1 MTANGRA
8 LPGAAVDGAPCRP
21 YKAGQHAR
29 ALSRM
34 LLWRLLASAVIAGIV
49 TPTLAIL
56 VGLLV
61 VRDGTVPADSLP
73 LRVIGSPVALGVTL
87 LAVDYLLVRGRLART
102 LSKLI
107 WAGKK
112 ALVELRATTGVTR
125 PTDHAAAGR
134 WLAAHPKPAD
144 EQPAV
149 TASRAHLQV
158 VAGDLDGAGASVASL
173 PDLRSSDALLKAVLG
188 AQIELA
194 AGQPFDADDL
204 RARVEREPDPE
215 TRAYMAV
222 EVAALI
228 AQARWTCGGDHLS
241 PVDWAARYVAER
253 DRGTLLRGY
262 WLPLSALAIV
272 SSLVLGIVFPSV
284 T

>member
-8 LPGAAVDGAPCRP
+8 LPGAAAGGVPCRP
-21 YKAGQHAR
+21 YQTGQHAR

-49 TPTLAIL
+49 TPSLAIL

-61 VRDGTVPADSLP
+61 MRGGTVPDDSLP
-73 LRVIGSPVALGVTL
+73 LRLVSSPVALGLIL
-87 LAVDYLLVRGRLART
+87 LAVDYLLVRGRLARS
-102 LSKLI
+102 LSMLI
-107 WAGKK
+107 WAGKR
-112 ALVELRATTGVTR
+112 ALVELRATTGLTR
-125 PTDHAAAGR
+125 PTDRGAAEQ
-134 WLAAHPKPAD
+134 WLSAHPNPID

-158 VAGDLDGAGASVASL
+158 VAGDLHGARASVASL
-173 PDLRSSDALLKAVLG
+173 PHLSSGDGLLKAVLG

-204 RARVEREPDPE
+204 RVRVEREPDPE

-228 AQARWTCGGDHLS
+228 AQARWTCGGDDLS
-241 PVDWAARYVAER
+241 PVDWAAPYVAGR

-262 WLPLSALAIV
+262 WLPLTALAIV
-272 SSLVLGIVFPSV
+272 TSLVLGIIFRSV

>member
-8 LPGAAVDGAPCRP
+8 LPGAAADGVPCRP
-21 YKAGQHAR
+21 YQTGQHAR

-49 TPTLAIL
+49 TPSLAIL

-61 VRDGTVPADSLP
+61 VRDGAVPDDSLP
-73 LRVIGSPVALGVTL
+73 LRLIGSPVALGLIL

-102 LSKLI
+102 LSVLI

-125 PTDHAAAGR
+125 PTDRGVAEQ
-134 WLAAHPKPAD
+134 WLAAHPKPID
-144 EQPAV
+144 EPPAL

-158 VAGDLDGAGASVASL
+158 VADDLQGARASVASL
-173 PDLRSSDALLKAVLG
+173 PELSSGDALLRGVLS

-204 RARVEREPDPE
+204 RGRVEREPDPE

-228 AQARWTCGGDHLS
+228 AQARWTCGGDHLG
-241 PVDWAARYVAER
+241 PVDWAAPYVAGR

-262 WLPLSALAIV
+262 WLPLTALAIV
-272 SSLVLGIVFPSV
+272 TSLVLGIIFPSV

>member
-8 LPGAAVDGAPCRP
+8 LPGTAVDGVPCRP
-21 YKAGQHAR
+21 YQTGQHAR

-34 LLWRLLASAVIAGIV
+34 LLWRLLASAVIAGIL
-49 TPTLAIL
+49 TPSIGIL
-56 VGLLV
+56 VGLVV
-61 VRDGTVPADSLP
+61 VRDGSPPADPLP
-73 LRVIGSPVALGVTL
+73 LRLIGSPVALGLIL

-102 LSKLI
+102 LSTLI
-107 WAGKK
+107 WAGKS

-125 PTDHAAAGR
+125 PADRGAAAQ
-134 WLAAHPKPAD
+134 WLAAHPKPMD
-144 EQPAV
+144 QQPAV

-158 VAGDLDGAGASVASL
+158 VVGDLDGARASVASL
-173 PDLRSSDALLKAVLG
+173 PDLTSGDSLLKAVLG

-204 RARVEREPDPE
+204 RARVERESDPE

-241 PVDWAARYVAER
+241 PTDWAAPYIAGR

-262 WLPLSALAIV
+262 WLPLIGLALV
-272 SSLVLGIVFPSV
+272 TSLVLGIIFPSA